1 MEYMVDRR
9 MINKFIINFVNPDS
23 TMAVKTQMLHTM
35 SNILGFSMEEK
46 QVLGLVKKATVQEE
60 EIRGGIKDKL
70 YSFFMEDDE

>member
-46 QVLGLVKKATVQEE
+46 
-60 EIRGGIKDKL
+60 
-70 YSFFMEDDE
+70 